1 MYRDKTLIP
10 TEALRLCMLGTLAI
24 RTHTYAQLARE
35 VRAFASRIVGP
46 SLDVMGLSIEVLR
59 AEGLVKPVEEKPDPA
74 DEILELT
81 DDGREELRMLMI
93 TNLRSPVD
101 GNSQL
106 VFALKLRFLHL
117 LSNTDARDQVERM
130 REISETEYAR
140 LVDLRQRYGSEP
152 GQFHA
157 WLDLELA
164 QVEDRLE
171 WLATVKP
178 DVKPAGS

>member
-24 RTHTYAQLARE
+24 KPHTYADLARE
-35 VRAFASRIVGP
+35 VRVFASRIVGP
-46 SLDVMGLSIEVLR
+46 SLDLMGLSIEVLR
-59 AEGLVKPVEEKPDPA
+59 ADGLVRPVMELADPA

-81 DDGREELRMLMI
+81 DDGRAELRALMV

-117 LSNTDARDQVERM
+117 LSDVDAQDQIERM
-130 REISETEYAR
+130 REISQTEHAR
-140 LVDLRQRYGSEP
+140 LVDLKQRYGDEP
-152 GQFHA
+152 GEFDA

-164 QVEDRLE
+164 QVEDRLD

-178 DVKPAGS
+178 AG